1 MTASPPVRGSFG
13 TTIRARVA
21 TSQEDG
27 ASYIIMQKLIDGAW
41 IDQPGSNGMDQV
53 ILALLDAATDK
64 ATGGAR

>member
-27 ASYIIMQKLIDGAW
+27 ASYIIMQKLIDG
-41 IDQPGSNGMDQV
+41 D
-53 ILALLDAATDK
+53 
-64 ATGGAR
+64 